1 MDPEKGKPQR
11 KYEKPAVLRLATP
24 KAAGDCG
31 TGSGDE
37 NCYPTGN
44 SASSTCFGAGNSA
57 GSFCNTGSGH
67 A

>member
-1 MDPEKGKPQR
+1 MDPEKSKPQR

-44 SASSTCFGAGNSA
+44 SAMSMCFTGNADQGWCYDGNGAAS
-57 GSFCNTGSGH
+57 
-67 A
+67 